1 MRKKLRLFKLY
12 FLFFNR
18 IKSIFIKPKK
28 ERSVGFIYEDED

>member
-1 MRKKLRLFKLY
+1 MKKLRMIKLY
-12 FLFFNR
+12 LYFYFNR